1 MDNVLY
7 HKFMQHP
14 HLMDLLLRTGVA
26 ELIYEDIDD
35 FWGLGRRGDGANEL
49 GKALVRL
56 RERMKEERRG
66 GK

>member
-7 HKFMQHP
+7 HKFVQHP

-35 FWGLGRRGDGANEL
+35 FWGLGRGDGANEL

-56 RERMKEERRG
+56 RERMKEERRSG
-66 GK
+66 R